1 MKKIMLVCAL
11 GMSTSLMVNKMQ
23 KAADQKGGE
32 VEVFAVPESEAYNLI
47 DQASIIM
54 LGPQVSYVF
63 ENFKQQAEEFSIP
76 VVLIDAIDYGRMNGE
91 KVLDIALKTIEDSAS
106 KI

>member
-11 GMSTSLMVNKMQ
+11 GMSTSLLVSKME
-23 KAADQKGGE
+23 KAAGQKDEE
-32 VEVFAVPESEAYNLI
+32 VEIIAVPESEAYSLI
-47 DQASIIM
+47 GQASIIM

-63 ENFKQQAEEFSIP
+63 NNFKKQAEEFSVP

-91 KVLDIALKTIEDSAS
+91 KVLDTALAAIADSES
-106 KI
+106 KS